1 MVYNVY
7 AIQDAAVGF
16 MTPTVD
22 VNDRTAVRNFV
33 HAMKNVNSIMNS
45 HPQDFALYRIG
56 EYDSELGV
64 ISGSEITKICDG
76 SSVKE

>member
-1 MVYNVY
+1 MLYNVY

-64 ISGSEITKICDG
+64 ICGREITKICDG